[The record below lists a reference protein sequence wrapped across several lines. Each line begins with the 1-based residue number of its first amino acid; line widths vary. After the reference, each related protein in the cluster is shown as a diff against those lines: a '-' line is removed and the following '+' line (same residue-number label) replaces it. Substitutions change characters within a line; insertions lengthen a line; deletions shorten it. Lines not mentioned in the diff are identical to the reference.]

1 MATNFV
7 KERVNELLISQ
18 SLSVRK
24 LSEQIGVP
32 QKTLNNQVNV
42 SNPAL
47 LTLETIL
54 LILERFP
61 NVSTEWLLRGNGSMF
76 LDEKESS
83 SDRDTTP
90 AKRTSDYRIKVIE
103 KEDIQSN
110 DKYLDALI
118 EEKNKRIADL
128 IEDKKLLHSI
138 LQSFTNKD
146 RADKRVLVCAL

>member
-83 SDRDTTP
+83 SNGDTTP

-128 IEDKKLLHSI
+128 IEDKKSI
-138 LQSFTNKD
+138 VEILINK
-146 RADKRVLVCAL
+146 RGIF

>member
-83 SDRDTTP
+83 NDGDTTP

-103 KEDIQSN
+103 KQDIQSN

-138 LQSFTNKD
+138 LQSFTNK
-146 RADKRVLVCAL
+146 

>member
-83 SDRDTTP
+83 SDSTISP
-90 AKRTSDYRIKVIE
+90 AKKIGDYRIKVIE

-138 LQSFTNKD
+138 LQSFTNK
-146 RADKRVLVCAL
+146 

>member
-1 MATNFV
+1 MNEISV
-7 KERVNELLISQ
+7 KERVKELLISQ

-24 LSEQIGVP
+24 LSEQIGMSQV
-32 QKTLNNQVNV
+32 TLNSQLN
-42 SNPAL
+42 SNSPAAL
-47 LTLETIL
+47 KLETFL
-54 LILERFP
+54 LILKRFP
-61 NVSTEWLLRGNGSMF
+61 NVSTEWLLRGNGTMF
-76 LDEKESS
+76 LDGKSDGYSESV
-83 SDRDTTP
+83 TET

-138 LQSFTNKD
+138 LQSFTNK
-146 RADKRVLVCAL
+146 

>member
-76 LDEKESS
+76 LDEKERS
-83 SDRDTTP
+83 SDSDTTP

-118 EEKNKRIADL
+118 EEKNKRIEDL

-138 LQSFTNKD
+138 LQSFTNK
-146 RADKRVLVCAL
+146 

>member
-24 LSEQIGVP
+24 LSEQIGVQ
-32 QKTLNNQVNV
+32 QKTLNNQVSV
-42 SNPAL
+42 SNPAS

-83 SDRDTTP
+83 SDSTIAP

-110 DKYLDALI
+110 DKYLDSLI

-138 LQSFTNKD
+138 LQSFTNK
-146 RADKRVLVCAL
+146 

>member
-76 LDEKESS
+76 LDEKESG
-83 SDRDTTP
+83 SDSTIAS

-138 LQSFTNKD
+138 LQSFTNK
-146 RADKRVLVCAL
+146 

>member
-1 MATNFV
+1 MSEISV
-7 KERVNELLISQ
+7 KERVKELLISQ
-18 SLSVRK
+18 SISVRK
-24 LSEQIGVP
+24 LSEQLGMSQV
-32 QKTLNNQVNV
+32 TLNSQLNSN
-42 SNPAL
+42 NPAAL
-47 LTLETIL
+47 KLETFL

-61 NVSTEWLLRGNGSMF
+61 NVSTEWLLRGNGTMF
-76 LDEKESS
+76 LDEKESGNDS
-83 SDRDTTP
+83 TIAS

-138 LQSFTNKD
+138 LQSFTNK
-146 RADKRVLVCAL
+146 

>member
-83 SDRDTTP
+83 SNGDTTP
-90 AKRTSDYRIKVIE
+90 AKKTSDYRIKVIE

-138 LQSFTNKD
+138 LQSFTNK
-146 RADKRVLVCAL
+146 

>member
-76 LDEKESS
+76 LDDKESS
-83 SDRDTTP
+83 SDSTIAS

-138 LQSFTNKD
+138 LQSFTNK
-146 RADKRVLVCAL
+146 

>member
-76 LDEKESS
+76 LDGKESS
-83 SDRDTTP
+83 SDSDTTP

-110 DKYLDALI
+110 DKYLNALI

-128 IEDKKLLHSI
+128 IEDKKLLHNI
-138 LQSFTNKD
+138 LQSFTNK
-146 RADKRVLVCAL
+146 

>member
-1 MATNFV
+1 MVTNFV

-32 QKTLNNQVNV
+32 QKTLNNQVSV

-61 NVSTEWLLRGNGSMF
+61 NLSTEWLLRGNGNMF
-76 LDEKESS
+76 LNEEEGDSKNVSTQSKTASNFKISVTEQE
-83 SDRDTTP
+83 
-90 AKRTSDYRIKVIE
+90 E
-103 KEDIQSN
+103 FQSN
-110 DKYLDALI
+110 DKYLNALI

-138 LQSFTNKD
+138 LLSFTSK
-146 RADKRVLVCAL
+146 

>member
-24 LSEQIGVP
+24 LSEQIGVQ
-32 QKTLNNQVNV
+32 QKTLNNQVSV
-42 SNPAL
+42 SNPAS

-83 SDRDTTP
+83 SDSTIAP

-138 LQSFTNKD
+138 LQSFTNK
-146 RADKRVLVCAL
+146 

>member
-1 MATNFV
+1 MVTNFV

-32 QKTLNNQVNV
+32 QKTLNNQVSV

-61 NVSTEWLLRGNGSMF
+61 NLSTEWLLRGNGNMF
-76 LDEKESS
+76 LNGEEGDNKNVSTQSKTASNFKISVSEKE
-83 SDRDTTP
+83 
-90 AKRTSDYRIKVIE
+90 E
-103 KEDIQSN
+103 FQSN
-110 DKYLDALI
+110 DKYLNALI

-138 LQSFTNKD
+138 LLSFTSK
-146 RADKRVLVCAL
+146 

>member
-1 MATNFV
+1 MVTNFV

-32 QKTLNNQVNV
+32 QKTLNNQVSV

-61 NVSTEWLLRGNGSMF
+61 NLSTEWLLRGNGNMF
-76 LDEKESS
+76 LNGEEGDSKNVSTQAKTASDFKISVTEKE
-83 SDRDTTP
+83 
-90 AKRTSDYRIKVIE
+90 E
-103 KEDIQSN
+103 FQSN
-110 DKYLDALI
+110 DKYLNALI

-138 LQSFTNKD
+138 LLSFTSK
-146 RADKRVLVCAL
+146 

>member
-76 LDEKESS
+76 LDEKERS
-83 SDRDTTP
+83 SDSDTTP

-138 LQSFTNKD
+138 LQSFTNK
-146 RADKRVLVCAL
+146 

>member
-1 MATNFV
+1 MNEISV
-7 KERVNELLISQ
+7 KERVKELLISQ

-24 LSEQIGVP
+24 LSEQIGMSQV
-32 QKTLNNQVNV
+32 TLNSQLN
-42 SNPAL
+42 SNSTAAL
-47 LTLETIL
+47 KLETFL
-54 LILERFP
+54 LILKRFP

-76 LDEKESS
+76 LDEKESG
-83 SDRDTTP
+83 SDNTIAS

-138 LQSFTNKD
+138 LQSFTNK
-146 RADKRVLVCAL
+146 

>member
-1 MATNFV
+1 MVTNFV

-32 QKTLNNQVNV
+32 QKTLNNQVSV

-61 NVSTEWLLRGNGSMF
+61 NLSTEWLLRGNGNMF
-76 LDEKESS
+76 LNEEEGDSKNVS
-83 SDRDTTP
+83 TQ
-90 AKRTSDYRIKVIE
+90 AKTASNFKISFTE
-103 KEDIQSN
+103 QEEFQSN
-110 DKYLDALI
+110 DKYLNALI

-138 LQSFTNKD
+138 LLSFTSK
-146 RADKRVLVCAL
+146 